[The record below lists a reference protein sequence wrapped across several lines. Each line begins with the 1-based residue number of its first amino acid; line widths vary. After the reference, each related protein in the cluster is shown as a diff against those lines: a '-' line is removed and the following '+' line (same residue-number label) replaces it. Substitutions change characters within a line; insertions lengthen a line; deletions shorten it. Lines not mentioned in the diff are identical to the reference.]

1 MMHGQRN
8 IKLLDRLS
16 KNTESSDFVKIH
28 LVGAE
33 LLHTGVRTAGRTDR
47 KTDTTKLIVAIRN
60 FAIAPKTHL

>member
-33 LLHTGVRTAGRTDR
+33 LLHTGVRTAGRTDGQ
-47 KTDTTKLIVAIRN
+47 KDG
-60 FAIAPKTHL
+60 HD